1 MSSKIYHSQHLL
13 ESSTL
18 YIWCGRV
25 AGRQIYIF
33 KPRPIDGAGH
43 CTLGVAVMASQGE
56 PHLFWLAGQHI
67 PLPSTVRPWRFT
79 HTQAFL
85 AQIVKFL
92 NGLVAGIRAFHADGD
107 PSDAAGGLRDGARLH
122 LRHPQAPAHDHLRR
136 GEGAHTGNNK
146 LYRLFAASKY
156 FPSGIKICL
165 CLLSKLL
172 PLSLEIFSV
181 SWPS

>member
-56 PHLFWLAGQHI
+56 PHLF
-67 PLPSTVRPWRFT
+67 
-79 HTQAFL
+79 
-85 AQIVKFL
+85 
-92 NGLVAGIRAFHADGD
+92 
-107 PSDAAGGLRDGARLH
+107 
-122 LRHPQAPAHDHLRR
+122 
-136 GEGAHTGNNK
+136 
-146 LYRLFAASKY
+146 
-156 FPSGIKICL
+156 
-165 CLLSKLL
+165 
-172 PLSLEIFSV
+172 
-181 SWPS
+181 